1 MTKMKMKIAT
11 VFESDPKIEKKCNEF
26 FDMVGQSALVCLRGV
41 QCYLE
46 KDFTVFEEY
55 AEQAKNLEEKADEF
69 RRDAESYLYTETLI
83 PESRGDVLSLL
94 ENADNIIDQ
103 IRMMMLAFSIEQP
116 EIPQNFQVDFLDLT
130 SKCVESV
137 DEVIQATRM
146 FFTDPSKVKMVLPRV
161 YSLEKEAD
169 KQAEAI
175 KRKVYRSEE
184 ITLSHRIH
192 LRYFTTNIDLI
203 ADRAEDL
210 ADRIGIYA
218 IKRMY

>member
-1 MTKMKMKIAT
+1 MKVKIAT

-26 FDMVGQSALVCLRGV
+26 FDMVAQSALVCLRGV
-41 QCYLE
+41 QSYIE
-46 KDFTVFEEY
+46 KDFTAFEAYE
-55 AEQAKNLEEKADEF
+55 EQIRIYEERADEF

-116 EIPQNFQVDFLDLT
+116 EIPTIFHADFINLT
-130 SKCVESV
+130 AKCVESV
-137 DEVIQATRM
+137 DEVILATRM
-146 FFTDPSKVKMVLPRV
+146 FFTNPSKVKEVLSIV
-161 YSLEKEAD
+161 YVLEKESD
-169 KQAEAI
+169 KQAESL
-175 KRKVYRSEE
+175 KRKVYRADGISP
-184 ITLSHRIH
+184 SNQMH

-210 ADRIGIYA
+210 ADRIGIYV